1 MWNYPLRAWDSVLK
15 MVTPPL
21 PMPQNLALAS
31 SSAERGTA
39 PQAPPHSVTDC
50 WQVHPVQPRTGTHSC
65 CEFMMS
71 VAGSRSEDSPASHLL
86 LLPSFCTL
94 SLIFPELRGG
104 DNCPLE
110 SWVLAYLLVS
120 APWAAKSQ
128 CSPSLTAEP
137 SCSEPGESSIPPWV

>member
-71 VAGSRSEDSPASHLL
+71 VAGSHSEDSPASHLL
-86 LLPSFCTL
+86 LLPSFCPL

-110 SWVLAYLLVS
+110 SWVLAHLLVS